1 MVSQKQENIVSMF
14 NSLKEITQ
22 NLYNGYLWM

>member
-22 NLYNGYLWM
+22 NIYNGYLWI